1 MPALCAIRQHSTAN
15 TGQGLQQLLALAP
28 KMAAA
33 SHDEPSLSLLSSPYL
48 SLALSLPLLLL
59 LTGGPRNL
67 LSFLVELATNRC
79 THLLLCVGVLFLSL
93 SGMPH
98 VVATG
103 SPPLALNPR
112 TRRAE
117 FIAPSGHAQYGLEG
131 LVAGALHVLAAGCVV
146 LAVEF
151 LPAGAAAVDDGVAG
165 GAEERKSSTPGPAA
179 GGGGGGPVREGPRRR
194 PSRETVLLVAA
205 CLFAASIAALVAMF
219 RRKNGTSLGTETLW
233 PRCGAANGGAHS
245 PPPSSPVPPSPPT
258 PSLTLPVSALQRGT
272 SPSGTCLT
280 TAGSDERCG
289 ARVSVCTHGRCC
301 CCCCWS
307 RS

>member
-1 MPALCAIRQHSTAN
+1 
-15 TGQGLQQLLALAP
+15 
-28 KMAAA
+28 MAAA
-33 SHDEPSLSLLSSPYL
+33 SHDEPSLSLASSPYL

-59 LTGGPRNL
+59 VTGGPRNL
-67 LSFLVELATNRC
+67 LSFLVELATSRR
-79 THLLLCVGVLFLSL
+79 THLVLAAGVLYLSL

-151 LPAGAAAVDDGVAG
+151 LPAGA
-165 GAEERKSSTPGPAA
+165 EERRSPTPGPAA

-219 RRKNGTSLGTETLW
+219 RRKNGTSSEPKLW
-233 PRCGAANGGAHS
+233 PRCGGEWGCAFPAA
-245 PPPSSPVPPSPPT
+245 SSPFPPSPPT
-258 PSLTLPVSALQRGT
+258 PPLTLLVSALQRGT

-280 TAGSDERCG
+280 TAGSDERRG
-289 ARVSVCTHGRCC
+289 GVVVVGLGS
-301 CCCCWS
+301 
-307 RS
+307 